1 MLQGATT
8 ALSSPL
14 DLVRHSGPET
24 KVVLGIMAILSLV
37 SWFLIISKWWQQRQ
51 IRRQKQRFFWELERS
66 VGLAEAY
73 HAAMKLPPSPYTRV
87 LREGVAFYTD
97 LRPGGLKPVEGAHVP
112 ISHTQLEALR
122 AMLGKAIA
130 EERERVAHHVPWLA
144 TIGSVSPFLGLLG
157 TVLGIMNAFLGI
169 ATSGAGNITA
179 VAPGVAEA
187 LVATATGL
195 AVAIPAVFAYNH
207 FANGIAILEG
217 ELEGLGDELIG
228 WMAKEG
234 ML

>member
-1 MLQGATT
+1 MLQGTATL
-8 ALSSPL
+8 ASPL
-14 DLVRHSGPET
+14 DLVRHAGPET
-24 KVVLGIMAILSLV
+24 KVVLVIMAVLSVV
-37 SWFLIISKWWQQRQ
+37 SWYLIISKAWQQRQ

-66 VGLAEAY
+66 EGLAEAY

-87 LREGVAFYTD
+87 LREAVAFHAS
-97 LRPGGLKPVEGAHVP
+97 LRPTGLRPPEGGHTP

-122 AMLGKAIA
+122 AILGKEIA
-130 EERERVAHHVPWLA
+130 AERERLAKHVPWLA

-157 TVLGIMNAFLGI
+157 TVLGIMNSFLGI

-207 FANGIAILEG
+207 FANGIGLLEG
-217 ELEGLGDELIG
+217 DLEGLGDELIG
-228 WMAKEG
+228 WMAREG

>member
-1 MLQGATT
+1 MLQGAAT

-14 DLVRHSGPET
+14 DLVRHAGPET
-24 KVVLGIMAILSLV
+24 KVVLAIMAILSII
-37 SWFLIISKWWQQRQ
+37 SWYLIISKSWQQRQ
-51 IRRQKQRFFWELERS
+51 VRRLKKRFFWELERS
-66 VGLAEAY
+66 EGLAEAY
-73 HAAMKLPPSPYTRV
+73 HAAMKLPASPFTRV
-87 LREGVAFYTD
+87 LREGVAFYTN
-97 LRPGGLKPVEGAHVP
+97 LRPGGLKPAEGEHLP

-130 EERERVAHHVPWLA
+130 EERERAAHHVPWLA

-157 TVLGIMNAFLGI
+157 TVLGIMNSFLGI
-169 ATSGAGNITA
+169 ASSGAGNITA

-217 ELEGLGDELIG
+217 ELEGLGDQLIG
-228 WMAKEG
+228 WMAREG

>member
-1 MLQGATT
+1 MQAGDAALTT
-8 ALSSPL
+8 PL
-14 DLVRHSGPET
+14 DLIRHAGPET
-24 KVVLGIMAILSLV
+24 KVVLVIMAVLSLF
-37 SWFLIISKWWQQRQ
+37 SWYLIIAKWWQQRL
-51 IRRQKQRFFWELERS
+51 IRRQRQRFFWELERS
-66 VGLAEAY
+66 QGLAEAY
-73 HAAMKLPPSPYTRV
+73 HSAMKLPPSPYSRV
-87 LREGVAFYTD
+87 LREAVAFYAN
-97 LRPGGLKPVEGAHVP
+97 LRPGGLRPPEGGHTP

-122 AMLGKAIA
+122 AVLSKEIGA
-130 EERERVAHHVPWLA
+130 ERERLARHVPWLA

-157 TVLGIMNAFLGI
+157 TVLGIMNSFLGI

-207 FANGIAILEG
+207 FANGITILEG
-217 ELEGLGDELIG
+217 DLEGLGDELIG
-228 WMAKEG
+228 WMAREG